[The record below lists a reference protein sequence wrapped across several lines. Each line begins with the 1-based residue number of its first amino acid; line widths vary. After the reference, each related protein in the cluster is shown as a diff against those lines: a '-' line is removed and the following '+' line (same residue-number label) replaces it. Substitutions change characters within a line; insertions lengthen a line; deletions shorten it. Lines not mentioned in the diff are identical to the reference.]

1 MSKSLGQYFTKD
13 ESLKENLYKFILNN
27 PKEILEPSI
36 GRGDLV
42 EFIQQKIPQ
51 IEFDMYE
58 IDKSI
63 KFLDTIDRE
72 KIVYGDFLKQEIT
85 KKYDTIIGNPPYVK
99 SSKGNLYIDFIEK
112 CFNLLNESGE
122 LIFIIPSDFF
132 KLTSACNL
140 INTMMS
146 KGKFTHIY
154 HPHNE
159 KLFENASIDVLIFRY
174 QFFESENKNLDSKII
189 YNDENMYINNS
200 NGLITFGKT
209 EKTTNFKVEDY
220 FNVYVGLVTGLEE
233 VYKNDTY
240 GNIEVLNAEDKLEKY
255 IFLETFPSK
264 NPEINKLLLENKSKL
279 ISRGIRK
286 FNESNWFEWGAPR
299 NIKTIREHMGKD
311 CIYMTNL
318 SRKEKVCFKE
328 KVQYFGG
335 NLLMMLPKQDL
346 DLDKFVEY
354 FNSEKFK
361 SNFIFSGRF
370 KIGQRQLCNYV
381 F

>member
-1 MSKSLGQYFTKD
+1 
-13 ESLKENLYKFILNN
+13 
-27 PKEILEPSI
+27 
-36 GRGDLV
+36 
-42 EFIQQKIPQ
+42 
-51 IEFDMYE
+51 
-58 IDKSI
+58 
-63 KFLDTIDRE
+63 
-72 KIVYGDFLKQEIT
+72 
-85 KKYDTIIGNPPYVK
+85 
-99 SSKGNLYIDFIEK
+99 
-112 CFNLLNESGE
+112 
-122 LIFIIPSDFF
+122 
-132 KLTSACNL
+132 
-140 INTMMS
+140 MS